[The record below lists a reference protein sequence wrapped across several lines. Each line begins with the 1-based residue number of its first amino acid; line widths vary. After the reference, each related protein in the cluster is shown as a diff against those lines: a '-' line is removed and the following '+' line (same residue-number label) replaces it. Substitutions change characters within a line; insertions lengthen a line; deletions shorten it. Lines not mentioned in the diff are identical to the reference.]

1 MTAQKAPEDKQKS
14 ELRNLQDKFHNLLD
28 QRNHYN
34 DLARE
39 ARDNRNLLN
48 DQRREKA
55 EELQKHKEARDA
67 TNAKMRAAKE
77 TRNAYQDQAK
87 ALIAQKKGKKG
98 AIERSLPLKLRKLR
112 NEVEQAMEKQE
123 TTVLSP
129 EKERDLIDAVRA
141 KKAEIKELEQQLGE
155 QQALQVDLDDTDK
168 AIDELFA
175 NADAEHEKVKALN
188 AEASGHH
195 EKFVAALKEIRTLQ
209 KESDE
214 KHQEFIAIRKKAD
227 GYHEKAMEL
236 REKVMAI
243 KKERHED
250 YKARKQ
256 EIRDINESARRRVD
270 DPKAREKAT
279 EDALEQLK
287 KGGKISL

>member
-1 MTAQKAPEDKQKS
+1 MTADKAPDTKEKVD
-14 ELRNLQDKFHNLLD
+14 LRNLQDKFHDLLD

-39 ARDNRNLLN
+39 ARDARNLLN

-55 EELQKHKEARDA
+55 AELQEHKKARDA
-67 TNAKMRAAKE
+67 TNDTMRAAKE
-77 TRNAYQDQAK
+77 RRNAYQDQAK
-87 ALIAQKKGKKG
+87 ALIAQKKGKRG

-112 NEVEQAMEKQE
+112 NEVEQALERQE

-129 EKERDLIDAVRA
+129 EKERELLDGVRA
-141 KKAEIKELEQQLGE
+141 KQTAIKELEQQLGE
-155 QQALQVDLDDTDK
+155 QKALKVDLDDTDQ

-188 AEASGHH
+188 EEARGHH
-195 EKFVAALKEIRTLQ
+195 EKFVGALKEIRTLQ
-209 KESDE
+209 KESDD
-214 KHQEFIAIRKKAD
+214 KHQDFIAIRKKAD
-227 GYHEKAMEL
+227 GYHEKAMAL

-250 YKARKQ
+250 YKSQKK
-256 EIRDINESARRRVD
+256 EIRDLNEEARRRVD